1 MKAEELKQV
10 GWNAD
15 KLYDV
20 LVNGRISRSYFRQEI
35 RNEAEQYANQ
45 RVIEELEEIKIRL
58 SKKSFSE
65 HCLEEVYNRIK
76 ELKQQTYYE

>member
-45 RVIEELEEIKIRL
+45 RVIEELEDIKIRL

-65 HCLEEVYNRIK
+65 HCVEEVDNRIK
-76 ELKQQTYYE
+76 ELRQ

>member
-1 MKAEELKQV
+1 MKAEELKQI

-35 RNEAEQYANQ
+35 RKEAEQYANQ

-65 HCLEEVYNRIK
+65 HCVEEVDNRIK
-76 ELKQQTYYE
+76 ALKQ

>member
-45 RVIEELEEIKIRL
+45 RVIEELEDIKIRL

-65 HCLEEVYNRIK
+65 HCVEEVDNRIK
-76 ELKQQTYYE
+76 ELKQ

>member
-1 MKAEELKQV
+1 MKAEELKQI

-35 RNEAEQYANQ
+35 RKEAEQYANQ
-45 RVIEELEEIKIRL
+45 RVIEELEEIKISL

-65 HCLEEVYNRIK
+65 HCVEEVDNRIK
-76 ELKQQTYYE
+76 ALKQ